1 MKRITQL
8 GLAAA
13 VALLAGCSLE
23 EEPYGFNSTTNFYK
37 TEADANAALV
47 YAYAILPEIEYYSR
61 NFILI
66 TELPTENI
74 TLKPDAGAS
83 NFEFDRLAVRP
94 DNPELTTAWRY
105 AYIGVNRANAVIANV
120 PGITEMSDA
129 SRNQLVGEA
138 HFLRALHYF
147 NIVRLF
153 GAAPVHTT
161 PVTSLDQ
168 TSSARATMQE
178 IYALI
183 TDDLKKSIELTDAVR
198 RDGRANKVAAWGL
211 LAKVDLTLASGKA
224 TNSPGY
230 DFVPN
235 ADALYAEAKT
245 YAGNVLTNS
254 GSYGLDPSLKAIF
267 DVDKKNGPEHIF
279 DVATDRSGLSEG
291 NYSKLPLMFIPYIDG
306 AVFKLADST
315 SVRSGYNHFVTEP
328 ALYNS
333 FAADDKRKTELI
345 PSRVYVGNKE
355 TVLSITGY
363 SRPFTR
369 KYLDPKQVGEQTS
382 ANTPVLRYSDVLL
395 LYAEACGP
403 TAEGY
408 AAVNRIRTRA
418 GLANLQPGLSVTAFR
433 DAILQERAWELA
445 FEGNRLFDLRRTH
458 KMEEVLVQKYGKTI
472 QPDNAYFFATPTR
485 ETDLNPNL

>member
-8 GLAAA
+8 SLAAA
-13 VALLAGCSLE
+13 VALLAGCSLK

-37 TEADANAALV
+37 TEADANAALI

-66 TELPTENI
+66 TELPTEDI

-120 PGITEMSDA
+120 PGIAEMSEA

-138 HFLRALHYF
+138 YFLRALHYF

-153 GAAPVHTT
+153 GAAPLHTT

-168 TSSARATMQE
+168 TSAAKASMQD

-183 TDDLKKSIELTDAVR
+183 REDLKKSIELTDATR
-198 RDGRANKVAAWGL
+198 RDGRANKVAASGL
-211 LAKVDLTLASGKA
+211 LAKVDLTLASGKV

-230 DFVPN
+230 EFVPN
-235 ADALYAEAKT
+235 AEELYAEAKT
-245 YAGNVLTNS
+245 YAGNVLTS
-254 GSYGLDPSLKAIF
+254 TSYGLDPDLKAIF

-279 DVATDRSGLSEG
+279 DVATDRTGLSEG

-306 AVFKLADST
+306 AVFKLSDST

-333 FAADDKRKTELI
+333 FADADKRRTDLI
-345 PSRVYVGNKE
+345 PSKVYVGKKE

-408 AAVNRIRTRA
+408 TAVNRIRTRA
-418 GLANLQPGLSVTAFR
+418 GLPNLQPSLSVTAFR
-433 DAILQERAWELA
+433 DAVIQERAWELA
-445 FEGNRLFDLRRTH
+445 FEGNRLFDLRRTR

-472 QPDNAYFFATPTR
+472 QPDNAYFFAIPTR